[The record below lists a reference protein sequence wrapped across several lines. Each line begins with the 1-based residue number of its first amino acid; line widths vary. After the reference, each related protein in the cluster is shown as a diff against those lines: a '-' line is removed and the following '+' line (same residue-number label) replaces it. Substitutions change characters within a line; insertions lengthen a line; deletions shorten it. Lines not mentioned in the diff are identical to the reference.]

1 MENFKEILNKIK
13 KLCFGDKTR
22 RAFTAMIAVIVALC
36 IVAVVLIIDLSSANT
51 ASTLVSSDVT
61 SEVTSSEEVSSEE
74 TSSEEVSSEEV
85 SSKETS
91 SATTSSEPPK
101 PQGAEIMSVNGI
113 SVAKI
118 DKSKLSYYKNSVNS
132 DTVGWIAIPN
142 TNINYAVV
150 QSSKNDP
157 HYYSTRDYY
166 KNYTSK
172 GASIWADA
180 WCSFGSSRSSLS
192 NNTII
197 YGHNWTN
204 CWRPTRIGYSSD
216 KWFAQLAAYDHLSF
230 AQQNP
235 YISFST
241 NSQEMYWQIFA
252 VFYTEG
258 TDWYIYDDTDAAV
271 LSAEAKRRSLY
282 NYDVDVRSGDK
293 ILTLSTCTR
302 VYGNHSNQ
310 RFVVMA
316 KLIDST
322 TNFPAVTI
330 TKNPNPKQPNC

>member
-22 RAFTAMIAVIVALC
+22 RAFTGMIAIIVALC
-36 IVAVVLIIDLSSANT
+36 IVAVVLIADLSSSNT
-51 ASTLVSSDVT
+51 TSTLVSSDVT

-132 DTVGWIAIPN
+132 NTVGWIAIPN

-150 QSSKNDP
+150 QKYQDN
-157 HYYSTRDYY
+157 DYY
-166 KNYTSK
+166 INRNYYK
-172 GASIWADA
+172 KYVDGGASIWADG

-192 NNTII
+192 NNTVI

-252 VFYTEG
+252 VIYTDIGWDYINEK
-258 TDWYIYDDTDAAV
+258 TDPAILA
-271 LSAEAKRRSLY
+271 AEAKRRSIF
-282 NYDVDVRSGDK
+282 NYDVDVTSSDK

-302 VYGNHSNQ
+302 VYGSSKNQ

-330 TKNPNPKQPNC
+330 TKNPNPKQPNL